1 MPIPSF
7 TVSHINTCVLMFRGV
22 AQKSASLLKSCSPLS
37 SRPSSVP
44 GSETRRERETSE
56 FLSQC
61 DVDIP
66 AAGDLPNAEPEQAD
80 EHNAGAVQ
88 PADLQSSRLPR
99 GGQHG
104 AQVGDLF
111 ECFYTC

>member
-1 MPIPSF
+1 MDRHGALSIRRGLCQSFIHYVAHQYSCIKVCIP
-7 TVSHINTCVLMFRGV
+7 VKVLL
-22 AQKSASLLKSCSPLS
+22 AAKLAPL
-37 SRPSSVP
+37 SVP
-44 GSETRRERETSE
+44 GSEILSE

-66 AAGDLPNAEPEQAD
+66 AAGELPNAEPEQAD
-80 EHNAGAVQ
+80 QHNAGAVQ

-104 AQVGDLF
+104 AQVGALF
-111 ECFYTC
+111 TCFYTC

>member
-1 MPIPSF
+1 M
-7 TVSHINTCVLMFRGV
+7 
-22 AQKSASLLKSCSPLS
+22 
-37 SRPSSVP
+37 P
-44 GSETRRERETSE
+44 GSEILSE

-66 AAGDLPNAEPEQAD
+66 AAGELPNAEPEQAD
-80 EHNAGAVQ
+80 KHNAGAVQ

-104 AQVGDLF
+104 AQVGALF
-111 ECFYTC
+111 TCFCTC